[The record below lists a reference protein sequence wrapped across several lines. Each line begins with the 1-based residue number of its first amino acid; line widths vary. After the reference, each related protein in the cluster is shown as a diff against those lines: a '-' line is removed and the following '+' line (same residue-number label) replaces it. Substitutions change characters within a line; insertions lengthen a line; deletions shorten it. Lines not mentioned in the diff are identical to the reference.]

1 MSNSF
6 QEKTRSTYEELVWQL
21 SRLPGGA
28 AAAMPDFFEWLLAG
42 PVETT
47 STTEIWPLHDG
58 FRLALHRDQLSTSA
72 RGETTL
78 IATLPQALL
87 DEAGKAEISPLLL
100 GLLALATGDVDGD
113 RVLKKLLPK
122 VDGAA
127 KDLMLMTVCRLC
139 G

>member
-1 MSNSF
+1 MSRGMQRN
-6 QEKTRSTYEELVWQL
+6 TYEELVWQL
-21 SRLPGGA
+21 SRLPGGM
-28 AAAMPDFFEWLLAG
+28 AAAMPDFFGQLLAG

-47 STTEIWPLHDG
+47 DTGETWPLHDKA
-58 FRLALHRDQLSTSA
+58 RLELQGDRLSA
-72 RGETTL
+72 HLAGETTL
-78 IATLPQALL
+78 IATLPPALL
-87 DEAGKAEISPLLL
+87 DEAAKAELSPLLL

-113 RVLKKLLPK
+113 RLLKKLLPK

>member
-1 MSNSF
+1 MSHDTQRN
-6 QEKTRSTYEELVWQL
+6 TYEELVWQL
-21 SRLPGGA
+21 ARLPGGME
-28 AAAMPDFFEWLLAG
+28 AAMPDFFGRLLEG

-47 STTEIWPLHDG
+47 PAGEIWPLRDSVQLELSAN
-58 FRLALHRDQLSTSA
+58 RLSACLHGGRND
-72 RGETTL
+72 

-87 DEAGKAEISPLLL
+87 DEAGKARISPLLL
-100 GLLALATGDVDGD
+100 GLLALATGDVEGD
-113 RVLKKLLPK
+113 RTLKKLLPH

>member
-1 MSNSF
+1 MNTGP
-6 QEKTRSTYEELVWQL
+6 QRNAYEELVWQL
-21 SRLPGGA
+21 ERLPGGSDA
-28 AAAMPDFFEWLLAG
+28 AIPDFFGHLLAG
-42 PVETT
+42 PVSTHDGQET
-47 STTEIWPLHDG
+47 WPLLDG
-58 FRLALHRDQLSTSA
+58 AGLELADAELRAHIDNMA
-72 RGETTL
+72 IP

-87 DEAGKAEISPLLL
+87 TEAEKAGLSPLLL

-113 RVLKKLLPK
+113 RVLKKHLPK

>member
-1 MSNSF
+1 MSR
-6 QEKTRSTYEELVWQL
+6 TTYEELVWQL
-21 SRLPGGA
+21 TRLPGGM
-28 AAAMPDFFEWLLAG
+28 AAAMPDFFGRLLAR
-42 PVETT
+42 PPE
-47 STTEIWPLHDG
+47 STEDGEVWHLHDG
-58 FRLALHRDQLSTSA
+58 AKLALRAGHFSVHSK
-72 RGETTL
+72 GEHTA

-87 DEAGKAEISPLLL
+87 DEAEKARISPLLL

-113 RVLKKLLPK
+113 RTLKKVLPQ